1 MNEKKLRYVYL
12 VVGNLISA
20 YSTIYILRP
29 NELMTGGITGLSRVF
44 EVVIKDAFYLS
55 PLMEQYLYSI
65 IYYILA
71 LIVLL
76 LALVF
81 LGRQE
86 GLRILFLS
94 LVYPLLLF
102 FFTFLN
108 LDPLLIT
115 VKTTSGD
122 SFYDIFLP
130 TVIYG
135 VLSGVGTGLILR
147 SKYTS
152 GGSDTIA
159 KIIYRKA
166 LPFVNYSHVLLIVDA
181 IIILSGLFVFDIRIV
196 FYAMITKYINT
207 RTVDMIVLGIGNNRV
222 KMEIVSTK
230 VDQIIPFIQNSI
242 HRGVTI
248 VDVEGGYS
256 KSKLRQIITVC
267 STRESLRIKNFIASI
282 DEDAFVYVIPSSTV
296 WGKGFK
302 NIHHDDL
309 S

>member
-122 SFYDIFLP
+122 SFYDILLP
-130 TVIYG
+130 TILYG

-166 LPFVNYSHVLLIVDA
+166 LPFINYSHVLLMVDA
-181 IIILSGLFVFDIRIV
+181 IIILSGIFVFDIRV
-196 FYAMITKYINT
+196 LFYALITKYINT
-207 RTVDMIVLGIGNNRV
+207 RTVDMIVLGVGNNRV
-222 KMEIVSTK
+222 KMEIVSNK
-230 VDQIIPFIQNSI
+230 ADLIIPFIQNAI

-248 VDVEGGYS
+248 LDVEGAYS
-256 KSKLRQIITVC
+256 KTRLKQIITIC

-282 DEDAFVYVIPSSTV
+282 DEDAFVYVVPSTTV